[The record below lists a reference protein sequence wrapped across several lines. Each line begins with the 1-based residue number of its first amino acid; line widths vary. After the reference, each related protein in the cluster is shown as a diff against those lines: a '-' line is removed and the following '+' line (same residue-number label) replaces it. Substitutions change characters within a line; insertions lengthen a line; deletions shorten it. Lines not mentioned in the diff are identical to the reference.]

1 MRIHRHSRS
10 GSALLIL
17 LVLMIVGGA
26 LMAGWLSVLG
36 TQTNYVEQFEV
47 ASNHRIAYDNAD
59 AVAREYMLSQ
69 VLASSSAAGATVT
82 LDGGWG
88 SVTIPAS
95 TGTPLTSTVQPTVNH
110 FNPGNGDGYTLDV
123 SVQIDDGTG
132 MPTAANRLYQ
142 AKSRSPILSGDLFI
156 GDNPTLTPGA
166 DSSVSGSINVSD
178 RTFLWVPNSPN
189 TFSLTTSSYTGPAT
203 AQVTLHN
210 SGGDTVL
217 MSNFPFVKLTSG
229 YVNGA
234 PSYAGNIDV
243 VRNSSGINSL
253 YAKVTEGTYID
264 VDGSAVQSSQ
274 GVSSDGAGNV
284 TINLLDNDL
293 TNVFVEKN
301 VTSLTLTGQSTDTD
315 YETAGNQAA
324 ILILVNQ
331 SSGNLTSVQLTNR
344 NNRKL
349 VFAVKKSTASTLA
362 FSAPQASS
370 GVWRSIFTIE
380 NTPTT
385 WTIPAGQTLSL
396 EGGIQSDR
404 AVSATGGGISISIES
419 DPKLLERYTA
429 RDGWVEGYDK

>member
-1 MRIHRHSRS
+1 MRTRRHSQS

-17 LVLMIVGGA
+17 LVLLILGA
-26 LMAGWLSVLG
+26 ALTASWLSLM
-36 TQTNYVEQFEV
+36 TAQTNYVAESEV
-47 ASNHRIAYDNAD
+47 ASNHRIAYNNAA

-69 VLASSSAAGATVT
+69 VLAGNGASGVSVT

-88 SVTIPAS
+88 SVIIPAS

-123 SVQIDDGTG
+123 SVRINDGTG
-132 MPTAANRLYQ
+132 MPSTANRIYQ

-156 GDNPTLTPGA
+156 GDKPTLTPGA
-166 DSSVSGSINVSD
+166 GSSVSGTIYVSD
-178 RTFLWVPNSPN
+178 RTFLWMPNSPN
-189 TFSLTTSSYTGPAT
+189 TFSITTYSYTGPAT

-210 SGGDTVL
+210 SNGDTVL
-217 MSNFPFVKLTSG
+217 MSNFPFVPLTSG

-253 YAKVTEGTYID
+253 YAKVTAGTYID
-264 VDGSAVQSSQ
+264 VDGSVNQTSQ
-274 GVSSDGAGNV
+274 GVSSDGAGHV
-284 TINLLDNDL
+284 TINLLDDTL
-293 TNVFVEKN
+293 TNVFIDKN

-315 YETAGNQAA
+315 YTTAGDEAA

-331 SSGNLTSVQLTNR
+331 SPGDLTSVQMTNR
-344 NNRKL
+344 NARKL
-349 VFAVKKSTASTLA
+349 VLAVKKSSGTTLA
-362 FSAPQASS
+362 LSAPQASS
-370 GVWRSIFTIE
+370 GVWRSIFTLE

-404 AVSATGGGISISIES
+404 AVTVSGGGISISIES

-429 RDGWVEGYDK
+429 RDGWVEGYDE